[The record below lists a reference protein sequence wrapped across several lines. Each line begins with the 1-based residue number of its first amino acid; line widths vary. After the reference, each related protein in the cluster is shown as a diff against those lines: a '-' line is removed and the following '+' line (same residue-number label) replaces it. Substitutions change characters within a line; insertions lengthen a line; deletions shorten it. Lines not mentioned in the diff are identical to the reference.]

1 MSKQG
6 LYDHNGVLL
15 KWTNYWAGWQSRWFV
30 LRDGILAY
38 YNSDEEISHGCKA
51 SVNVSAVDV
60 HVDATDT
67 ARFIL
72 SLQDGQ
78 HWYLK
83 ASTSGERQKWL
94 IALGTAK
101 ARKSTDTSRD
111 QIYQTMSEL
120 RLYYDALH
128 SHVNNLKDASTEEN
142 HDVEKITEITK
153 LLSATCDT
161 FLSTLESCMK
171 IAEGNF
177 LPLHTHRRISGD
189 TPVVLP
195 QSDLRFS
202 RSQSADP
209 SFLSPKRK
217 DGNSGLSL
225 QRRKLHTSD
234 THIVASKLIQ
244 PGENSKSSTSSLEK
258 LKLSTTVIPSSL
270 GQQPIEYNGISGGID
285 AISNDSVSLKGSE
298 SLCDEQLEDTHDGK
312 AYDTTVTE
320 PGPEYLTFF
329 TSMLHSFTD
338 IEIEEDGGIPTL
350 SFLDACDN
358 LVPFFDKI
366 GSTAF
371 APVKMDLQGN
381 IKKIRTK
388 MLTNPSQFCTVQ
400 NIVNIEM
407 DMKTTKVR
415 NSATDALL
423 WLKRGLRF
431 IEVFLNY
438 LKDGKR
444 SSATA
449 LSEAYADSLRKYHN
463 WVVRGIFAVA
473 ARAIP
478 SSADFYKALGSVPET
493 SDENIPSSVLVR
505 DIDNYVTALDVVIT
519 VLDSFYQRHDLDPDI
534 AT

>member
-1 MSKQG
+1 MSRQG
-6 LYDHNGVLL
+6 IYGHNGILF
-15 KWTNYWAGWQSRWFV
+15 KWTNYWTGWQSRWFV

-60 HVDATDT
+60 HVDAVDT
-67 ARFIL
+67 AKFVL
-72 SLQDGQ
+72 SLKDGQ
-78 HWYLK
+78 HWHLK
-83 ASTSGERQKWL
+83 ASTSAERQKWL

-111 QIYQTMSEL
+111 EIYHKMSEL

-128 SHVNNLKDASTEEN
+128 SHVSNLKDAATDED
-142 HDVEKITEITK
+142 HDVQKITEITK
-153 LLSATCDT
+153 FLSATCDT

-177 LPLHTHRRISGD
+177 LPLHTHRKISDD

-195 QSDLRFS
+195 QSDLRYS
-202 RSQSADP
+202 RSQSTDA

-217 DGNSGLSL
+217 DGSSNISPLSIRLQTNNS
-225 QRRKLHTSD
+225 HFA
-234 THIVASKLIQ
+234 VAKFD
-244 PGENSKSSTSSLEK
+244 PCDNSTPSSLEK
-258 LKLSTTVIPSSL
+258 LKLSTTAIPSSL
-270 GQQPIEYNGISGGID
+270 QQQQIEANGISYKSD
-285 AISNDSVSLKGSE
+285 AINNESVSIAKAD
-298 SLCDEQLEDTHDGK
+298 SLCGEKPTDTHDGK
-312 AYDTTVTE
+312 ANDTLDTE
-320 PGPEYLTFF
+320 HEKEYLTFF

-338 IEIEEDGGIPTL
+338 IEMKEDGGIPTS

-358 LVPFFDKI
+358 LLPFFDKI

-381 IKKIRTK
+381 IKKVRTK
-388 MLTNPSQFCTVQ
+388 MLTSPIQFCTVQ
-400 NIVNIEM
+400 NIVKEEM

-415 NSATDALL
+415 NSATDAIL

-431 IEVFLNY
+431 IQVFLNN

-444 SSATA
+444 TSAAA
-449 LSEAYADSLRKYHN
+449 LSEAYADTLRKYHN

-473 ARAIP
+473 ARATP
-478 SSADFYKALGSVPET
+478 NSADFYKVLGSIPET
-493 SDENIPSSVLVR
+493 SDETVPSSILVR
-505 DIDNYVTALDVVIT
+505 DIDNYVTALDVVIA
-519 VLDSFYQRHDLDPDI
+519 VLDSFYERHGLDPDVGM
-534 AT
+534 

>member
-1 MSKQG
+1 MSRQG
-6 LYDHNGVLL
+6 LYDHNGIIF
-15 KWTNYWAGWQSRWFV
+15 KWTNYWTGWQSRWFV

-60 HVDATDT
+60 HIDAADT
-67 ARFIL
+67 TRFML

-78 HWYLK
+78 HWHLK
-83 ASTSGERQKWL
+83 ASTSAERQKWL

-111 QIYQTMSEL
+111 EIYQKMSEL

-128 SHVNNLKDASTEEN
+128 SHVNNLKDASAEEN
-142 HDVEKITEITK
+142 HDIEKITEITK
-153 LLSATCDT
+153 FLSATCDT

-177 LPLHTHRRISGD
+177 LPMHTHRRISDD

-195 QSDLRFS
+195 QSDLRYS
-202 RSQSADP
+202 RSQSTDA

-217 DGNSGLSL
+217 DANSGLSPL
-225 QRRKLHTSD
+225 RRKLHANDAHFAT
-234 THIVASKLIQ
+234 TKLAL
-244 PGENSKSSTSSLEK
+244 PGDDSKSSSLEK
-258 LKLSTTVIPSSL
+258 LKLSNTAIPSSL
-270 GQQPIEYNGISGGID
+270 RQQQIESNGFPDGGD
-285 AISNDSVSLKGSE
+285 ANSNDSVSTKESE
-298 SLCDEQLEDTHDGK
+298 SLREEEAGDTHDGK
-312 AYDTTVTE
+312 ANETLVTE
-320 PGPEYLTFF
+320 PDPEYLTFF
-329 TSMLHSFTD
+329 TSMLHSYTD
-338 IEIEEDGGIPTL
+338 IEMEEDGGIPTV

-358 LVPFFDKI
+358 LLPIFDKI

-381 IKKIRTK
+381 IKKVRTK
-388 MLTNPSQFCTVQ
+388 MLTNPAQFCTVQ
-400 NIVNIEM
+400 NIVKHEM
-407 DMKTTKVR
+407 NMKTTKVR

-431 IEVFLNY
+431 IQVFLDN

-444 SSATA
+444 SSANA
-449 LSEAYADSLRKYHN
+449 LSEAYAETLRKYHN

-473 ARAIP
+473 ARATP
-478 SSADFYKALGSVPET
+478 NSADFYKVLGSIPET
-493 SDENIPSSVLVR
+493 TDETIPSSVLVR
-505 DIDNYVTALDVVIT
+505 DIDNYVTALDVVIA
-519 VLDSFYQRHDLDPDI
+519 VLDSFYDRHGLDPDT
-534 AT
+534 AV